1 LNANSIEVRGVA
13 RHYGPV
19 RAVDGVDLAVAR
31 GEALGLIGHNGA
43 GKTTLFRM
51 MLGLERPS
59 AGAIE
64 IDGIAVSGARFRD
77 VRRRVGYMPESTSLY
92 PNLTGVETLR
102 FFARLKDADA
112 KQCETLLA
120 RVGLGHAATRPVRQ
134 YSKGMAQRLLFAQ
147 ALLGNPR
154 ILFLDEPTHGLDPS
168 GVRDF
173 YAILGELRADGVTI
187 VLTSHVLSEVEQRV
201 DRLALMSAGRLQACG
216 SVQALREAL
225 DLPLAFDV
233 SVSGGAE
240 PDLRAALTPF
250 AIVPDIHDGRA
261 RFRCDRGVKV
271 GVLAALTGLGQR
283 LLDVTLKEP
292 TLEDVYIGYLMTGGA
307 AR

>member
-19 RAVDGVDLAVAR
+19 RAVDGVDLGGAH
-31 GEALGLIGHNGA
+31 GEVMGLIGHNGA
-43 GKTTLFRM
+43 GKTTLFKM

-59 AGAIE
+59 AGAIK
-64 IDGIAVSGARFRD
+64 IDGIAVSGPRFRD
-77 VRRRVGYMPESTSLY
+77 VRRRVGYMPETTSLY
-92 PNLTGVETLR
+92 PNLTGLETLR
-102 FFARLKDADA
+102 FFARLKNADA
-112 KQCETLLA
+112 KQCTTLLA
-120 RVGLGHAATRPVRQ
+120 RVGLGHAGARPVRQ

-147 ALLGNPR
+147 ALLGQPR

-168 GVRDF
+168 GVSDF
-173 YAILGELRADGVTI
+173 YATLDELRTHGVTI

-201 DRLALMSAGRLQACG
+201 DRLALMSAGKLQACG

-233 SVSGGAE
+233 AVRDDAE
-240 PDLRAALTPF
+240 PDLRAVLTPF
-250 AIVPDIHDGRA
+250 AIEPDIRDGRA
-261 RFRCDRGVKV
+261 RFRCARGAKV
-271 GVLAALTGLGQR
+271 GVLAALSGLGQR

-292 TLEDVYIGYLMTGGA
+292 TLEDVYLGYRKA
-307 AR
+307 AQ